1 MPEQVADF
9 EGRSAVEDEHLVA
22 ALEERVGKVRAE
34 ETSASGDQNLH
45 KVSWSFGGFVRMT
58 HRHDAARRT
67 DSAPLLAG
75 RSRGDVS
82 WRDLGGWRGARLP
95 RRERASRRRTLD
107 GQGQH
112 GDDNRDGFRFVRW
125 PRVRDTHPRRRQQHD
140 VVIVAIVPETGD
152 PRGIGRT
159 GVCQGPCRGERAD
172 EEENEETPNAH
183 GWTHTIGLL
192 RVSSD
197 WGCCGRRLRSRSRRR
212 PRRLTRRYATS
223 SGRATMMPVCVGTRA
238 RYVASS
244 SSRMTAFWVVDAC
257 SNLTVPPSSL

>member
-1 MPEQVADF
+1 MALDLLITILFNIV
-9 EGRSAVEDEHLVA
+9 RSPRLLRFFFFNDPAPTEIYPLP
-22 ALEERVGKVRAE
+22 L
-34 ETSASGDQNLH
+34 
-45 KVSWSFGGFVRMT
+45 
-58 HRHDAARRT
+58 HDAL
-67 DSAPLLAG
+67 PIC
-75 RSRGDVS
+75 
-82 WRDLGGWRGARLP
+82 ARLP

-112 GDDNRDGFRFVRW
+112 GDDNRDGCRFVRW

-159 GVCQGPCRGERAD
+159 GVGQGPCRGERAD

-244 SSRMTAFWVVDAC
+244 SSRRTAFWVVDAC
-257 SNLTVPPSSL
+257 SNLTVPPASL